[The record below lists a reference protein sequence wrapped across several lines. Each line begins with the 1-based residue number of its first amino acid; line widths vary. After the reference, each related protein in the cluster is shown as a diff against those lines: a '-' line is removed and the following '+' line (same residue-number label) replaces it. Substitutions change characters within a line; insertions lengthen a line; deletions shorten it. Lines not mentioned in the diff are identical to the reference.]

1 MSRGDTVDAVD
12 LPADVR
18 AQVERIGSADVV
30 VGLATSGPASA
41 LGGVAATIR
50 AGLAARLGGLSAV
63 VVHVGR
69 APSEETAAQLAS
81 GFGDLPIVHVPH
93 SPILDASDDAL
104 AWSDAVHSVLR
115 IGQAAE
121 ARATLMLSAD
131 AVGTGP
137 EWPGGLAE
145 PVMKDGCGLVLGV
158 YQRNRYDGTLTQS
171 LVTPFARGVFGRRF
185 RQPLADE
192 FACSAPTAAF
202 LLGDDAWGTDLGRHG
217 LPFWLP
223 IAAIEHDIGVGQ
235 APLGRRSVAAPARA
249 MPLGAT
255 VGRVAAALFELA
267 ERFEAVWIDR
277 RGSEPVLELGPM
289 PEPIAG
295 GAVDPERMQVGF
307 RQGVRDLLPIWERI
321 LAPETLG
328 DVLTIAEG
336 EVGGILHDRLWAR
349 VVYDFLLA
357 YRAGVMYRAHLVQSL
372 APLYLGRVAALV
384 LETRGE
390 PPGAVVE
397 ATERLGRVFE
407 EEKPYLVDRWR

>member
-1 MSRGDTVDAVD
+1 VDTVD
-12 LPADVR
+12 LPTDVR
-18 AQVERIGSADVV
+18 TQVEQIGSADVV
-30 VGLATSGPASA
+30 VGLATSGPAPT
-41 LGGVAATIR
+41 LTGVAAAIR

-69 APSEETAAQLAS
+69 APSDETTAQLAS

-104 AWSDAVHSVLR
+104 AWSDAVHSVLQ
-115 IGQAAE
+115 IGQVAE

-145 PVMKDGCGLVLGV
+145 PVVKESCGLALGV

-192 FACSAPTAAF
+192 FACSGQAGAF
-202 LLGDDAWGTDLGRHG
+202 FLKQDVWGTDLGRQG

-223 IAAIEHDIGVGQ
+223 TAAVEHDIAVGQ
-235 APLGRRSVAAPARA
+235 APLGRRAVTAPAHA

-277 RGSEPVLELGPM
+277 RGSEPVRELGPL
-289 PEPIAG
+289 PEPLAG
-295 GAVDPERMQVGF
+295 GATVDPERMLVGF

-328 DVLTIAEG
+328 DVLAISEG
-336 EVGGILHDRLWAR
+336 EASWAVLHDRLWAR
-349 VVYDFLLA
+349 IVYDFLLA

-384 LETRGE
+384 LETRAK
-390 PPGAVVE
+390 PPEAVVE
-397 ATERLGRVFE
+397 ATDRLGRVFE

>member
-1 MSRGDTVDAVD
+1 MDAVD

-18 AQVERIGSADVV
+18 AQVDQIGSADVV
-30 VGLATSGPASA
+30 VGLATSGPAPTLRGIAS
-41 LGGVAATIR
+41 TIR
-50 AGLAARLGGLSAV
+50 AGLATHLGGLTAV

-69 APSEETAAQLAS
+69 APSDETAAQLAS

-131 AVGTGP
+131 AVGTDP

-145 PVMKDGCGLVLGV
+145 PVVKDSCGLVLGV

-192 FACSAPTAAF
+192 FACSAATTAF
-202 LLGDDAWGTDLGRHG
+202 LLEQDVWATDLGRQG

-223 IAAIEHDIGVGQ
+223 IATLERDIAVAQ
-235 APLGRRSVAAPARA
+235 APLGRRTVAAPARA

-267 ERFEAVWIDR
+267 ERLEAVWIDR
-277 RGSEPVLELGPM
+277 RGSEPVAELGPL
-289 PEPIAG
+289 PEPMAG

-328 DVLTIAEG
+328 DVLAVAEG
-336 EVGGILHDRLWAR
+336 DGGLLHDRLWAR
-349 VVYDFLLA
+349 IVYDFLLA
-357 YRAGVMYRAHLVQSL
+357 YRAGVMYRAHLAQSL

-384 LETRGE
+384 LETRSR
-390 PPGAVVE
+390 PPVAVLE

>member
-1 MSRGDTVDAVD
+1 MDTVD
-12 LPADVR
+12 LPTDVR
-18 AQVERIGSADVV
+18 AQLEHIGSADVV
-30 VGLATSGPASA
+30 VGLATSGPAPS
-41 LGGVAATIR
+41 LPDVAATIR
-50 AGLAARLGGLSAV
+50 AGLATRLGGLSAV

-69 APSEETAAQLAS
+69 APSDETAAQLAS

-104 AWSDAVHSVLR
+104 AWSDAVHSVLQ

-145 PVMKDGCGLVLGV
+145 PVVKDSCGLVLGV

-192 FACSAPTAAF
+192 FACSAPAAAF
-202 LLGDDAWGTDLGRHG
+202 FLEQDVWGTDLGRQG

-235 APLGRRSVAAPARA
+235 APLGRRAVAAPARA

-255 VGRVAAALFELA
+255 VGRVVAALFELA

-277 RGSEPVLELGPM
+277 RGSEPVRELGAL
-289 PEPIAG
+289 PEPLAG
-295 GAVDPERMQVGF
+295 GATVDPERMLVGF
-307 RQGVRDLLPIWERI
+307 RQGVRDLFPIWERI

-328 DVLTIAEG
+328 DVLAISESDTGHA
-336 EVGGILHDRLWAR
+336 ILHDRLWAR
-349 VVYDFLLA
+349 IVYDFLLA
-357 YRAGVMYRAHLVQSL
+357 YRAGVMYRTHLAQSL

-384 LETRGE
+384 QETRGE
-390 PPGAVVE
+390 PAVAVVE
-397 ATERLGRVFE
+397 ATDRLGRVFE